1 MVNVKCDG
9 AELEVEVKG
18 TGIRVMTELCC
29 IVDSVCHIFMEDE
42 ENAEEMGDMMISQ
55 IASSLKRKVRENAEN
70 RI

>member
-9 AELEVEVKG
+9 AEIEVEIKG
-18 TGIRVMTELCC
+18 SGLRVMTELCC

-42 ENAEEMGDMMISQ
+42 ENSEEMGDMMMIQ
-55 IASSLKRKVRENAEN
+55 IATSLRRKAVENAKN